1 MPKPGTPPVVVDG
14 HLTERDGRQMAI
26 DMLRDFRNASHPAG
40 GGYSDRALQA
50 DLRTPG
56 AAQDIEPLRRW
67 LDTYLCAPAVV
78 RDGFLA
84 VLSSLLDDWASD
96 AVMDV
101 DTLEKI
107 ALEEVAQ

>member
-1 MPKPGTPPVVVDG
+1 MPKPKAPPVVVDG
-14 HLTERDGRQMAI
+14 HLTEADGRQLAV

-67 LDTYLCAPAVV
+67 LGAYGSASTVV
-78 RDGFLA
+78 QDGFLA

-107 ALEEVAQ
+107 ALE